1 MLPETTWSITSF
13 AGPWTSPPIL
23 VVVEVEA
30 SEVERVEA
38 RAIRSA
44 TRGCPGG

>member
-1 MLPETTWSITSF
+1 MLPETAWSITSL
-13 AGPWTSPPIL
+13 AGPSTSPPIL

-38 RAIRSA
+38 RTLPSA
-44 TRGCPGG
+44 TPGRPDG